1 MKRVIKVLVVTT
13 LLAVILATNISPA
26 LARPAHFGNGLK
38 TDRPCDV
45 HAGMAHAQHGGGA
58 QLVDDP
64 DPPERTGCWVVLP
77 GQG

>member
-1 MKRVIKVLVVTT
+1 MKRVIKVLVVTA

-38 TDRPCDV
+38 TDSPCV
-45 HAGMAHAQHGGGA
+45 HASSADAQHGRGA
-58 QLVDDP
+58 RLVDDP